1 MNSVLTFLLVAG
13 IAAAVLYTVLK
24 TRNAKTKQKADEV
37 NNNQVNPDT
46 KVDGL
51 EYDTSEVD
59 PTKR

>member
-1 MNSVLTFLLVAG
+1 MSNIYIILVLSVLAC
-13 IAAAVLYTVLK
+13 AAYLCYKHYTKMSDEKKVK
-24 TRNAKTKQKADEV
+24 EV
-37 NNNQVNPDT
+37 NDQQVNPAE